1 MEEFRQAI
9 ILGCVALY
17 MVMCIWVGLWAMRRT
32 KSAGDFFVAGRGLGP
47 VVVSL
52 AVFSSTLSGF
62 GFVGGPGLVY
72 ATGLSSIWMAVCSAL
87 GYATGFYLISKRIRM
102 VAEVRDTMSLPDV
115 VFARYGSETARLL
128 TAGTILLGVLGYLA
142 TQILA
147 MALVLQ
153 SILSATETLADIS
166 LIACVVISS
175 AVLIFYCVTGGIIAS
190 VYTDLVQGIVMIV
203 SGALVVM
210 TAASVF
216 DGGLGEVSQILLEK
230 DGESIMP
237 FGTLGTMA
245 SLSWFFLFGLGL
257 AGQPHVATKMMMNR
271 NLSDNRIILPM
282 TIFGYAIAA
291 MLWISVGVV
300 MRALVLG
307 DVAMPLGAPDEA
319 APAFLSTYA
328 HPLLAGIVF
337 AGLFAAIMST
347 ADGFLNIGA
356 AAIIHDI
363 PKAIR
368 GRSLDNELFWARVAT
383 IGLSVLSAGFALYSY
398 YGSNAL
404 VAILGA
410 FGWGTFAAALVPV
423 VLIGLNWKQASA
435 RAAVI
440 AITSS
445 LVINLSIQLFGVT
458 IPYAISPGFLA
469 MLTSLILFI
478 GVSLMEKPKPLP
490 KDIDRIMDL

>member
-1 MEEFRQAI
+1 MEEFRQEI
-9 ILGCVALY
+9 ILACVAIY
-17 MVMCIWVGLWAMRRT
+17 MALCIWVGLWAMRRT

-47 VVVSL
+47 IVVSL

-87 GYATGFYLISKRIRM
+87 GYATGYYLIAKRIRM
-102 VAEVRDTMSLPDV
+102 IAEVRDTMSLPDV

-153 SILSATETLADIS
+153 SILSATDMFADIS
-166 LIACVVISS
+166 LFASVVVSS
-175 AVLIFYCVTGGIIAS
+175 AVLIFYCVTGGIVAS
-190 VYTDLVQGIVMIV
+190 VYTDLVQGIVMIFA
-203 SGALVVM
+203 GALVVI
-210 TAASVF
+210 TAAHVF
-216 DGGLGEVSQILLEK
+216 DGGFAEASQIMLDK
-230 DGESIMP
+230 DGEDIMP
-237 FGTLGTMA
+237 FGTLGVMA
-245 SLSWFFLFGLGL
+245 SLSWYFLFGLGL

-271 NLSDNRIILPM
+271 NLADNRLILPV
-282 TIFGYAIAA
+282 TVFGYVIAA
-291 MLWISVGVV
+291 MLWISVGVI

-307 DVAMPLGAPDEA
+307 DVQMPLGLADDA

-356 AAIIHDI
+356 AAVTHDI
-363 PKAIR
+363 PRALR
-368 GRSLDNELFWARVAT
+368 GRPLENELFWARAAT
-383 IGLSVLSAGFALYSY
+383 IGLSVLAAGFALLSDQ
-398 YGSNAL
+398 L
-404 VAILGA
+404 VALLGA

-435 RAAVI
+435 KAAVV
-440 AITSS
+440 AISVS
-445 LVINLSIQLFGVT
+445 LLINFVIQLWQIQ
-458 IPYAISPGFLA
+458 IPYGISGGFLA
-469 MLTSLILFI
+469 MLTSMILFI
-478 GVSLMEKPKPLP
+478 VVSMMEKPKPLP
-490 KDIDRIMDL
+490 RDIDRILEL

>member
-1 MEEFRQAI
+1 MEEYRQPI
-9 ILGCVALY
+9 ILLFVAAY
-17 MVMCIWVGLWAMRRT
+17 MGLCIWVGLWAMRRT

-47 VVVSL
+47 WVVSL

-87 GYATGFYLISKRIRM
+87 GFATGYFLIAKRIRM
-102 VAEVRDTMSLPDV
+102 IAEVRNAMSLPDI
-115 VFARYGSETARLL
+115 VFARYGSEAARLL

-147 MALVLQ
+147 MGVVLQ
-153 SILSATETLADIS
+153 SILAGTEMFADIS
-166 LIACVVISS
+166 LLASIVISS
-175 AVLIFYCVTGGIIAS
+175 AVLIFYCVTGGIVAS
-190 VYTDLVQGIVMIV
+190 VYTDLVQGIVMIIA
-203 SGALVVM
+203 GALVVI
-210 TAASVF
+210 TAASIF
-216 DGGLGEVSQILLEK
+216 DGGFAEATNILLAN
-230 DGESIMP
+230 DGEDIMP
-237 FGTLGTMA
+237 FGTLGPMA
-245 SLSWFFLFGLGL
+245 ALSWYFLFGLGL

-271 NLSDNRIILPM
+271 NLSDNKAILPM
-282 TIFGYAIAA
+282 TVFGYVIAA
-291 MLWISVGVV
+291 MLWVSVGII

-307 DVAMPLGAPDEA
+307 DVAAPLAGADEA

-328 HPLLAGIVF
+328 HPILAGVVF

-368 GRSLDNELFWARVAT
+368 GRSLDNELFWARTAT
-383 IGLSVLSAGFALYSY
+383 IILSLVAAAIALSSGQLI
-398 YGSNAL
+398 
-404 VAILGA
+404 AILGA

-435 RAAVI
+435 RAAVA
-440 AITSS
+440 AISIS
-445 LVINLSIQLFGVT
+445 LLINFAIQIWQIQ
-458 IPYAISPGFLA
+458 IPYAMSGGFIA
-469 MLTSLILFI
+469 MLSSMILFI
-478 GVSLMEKPKPLP
+478 AISMFEKEKKLP
-490 KDIDRIMDL
+490 KDIDRILEL

>member
-1 MEEFRQAI
+1 MEEFRQPI
-9 ILGCVALY
+9 ILGFVALY
-17 MVMCIWVGLWAMRRT
+17 MGICIWVGLWAMRRT

-47 VVVSL
+47 WVVSL

-87 GYATGFYLISKRIRM
+87 GFATGYYLIAKRIRM
-102 VAEVRDTMSLPDV
+102 IAEVRNAMSLPDI
-115 VFARYGSETARLL
+115 VFARYGSEAARLL

-147 MALVLQ
+147 MGVVLQ
-153 SILSATETLADIS
+153 SILAGTEMFADIS
-166 LIACVVISS
+166 LLASVVISS
-175 AVLIFYCVTGGIIAS
+175 TVLIFYCVTGGIVAS
-190 VYTDLVQGIVMIV
+190 VYTDLVQGIVMIIA
-203 SGALVVM
+203 GALVVI

-216 DGGLGEVSQILLEK
+216 DGGFEQASSILLAN
-230 DGESIMP
+230 DGEDVMP
-237 FGTLGTMA
+237 FGTLGAMA
-245 SLSWFFLFGLGL
+245 SLSWYFLFGLGL

-271 NLSDNRIILPM
+271 KLSDNQAILPM
-282 TIFGYAIAA
+282 TVFGYVIAA
-291 MLWISVGVV
+291 MLWVSVGII

-307 DVAMPLGAPDEA
+307 DVALPLSGADEA

-328 HPLLAGIVF
+328 HPVLAGVVF

-368 GRSLDNELFWARVAT
+368 GRSLDNELFWARTAT
-383 IGLSVLSAGFALYSY
+383 IVLSVVAASIALFS
-398 YGSNAL
+398 GQLIAL
-404 VAILGA
+404 LGA

-435 RAAVI
+435 RAAI
-440 AITSS
+440 AAISVS
-445 LVINLSIQLFGVT
+445 LLINFVIQLWQIH
-458 IPYAISPGFLA
+458 IPYNISGGFLA
-469 MLTSLILFI
+469 MLTSMILFI
-478 GVSLMEKPKPLP
+478 AISMMEKPKPLP
-490 KDIDRIMDL
+490 KDIDRILEL

>member
-1 MEEFRQAI
+1 MEEYRQPI
-9 ILGCVALY
+9 ILLFVAAY
-17 MVMCIWVGLWAMRRT
+17 MGLCIWVGLWAMRRT

-47 VVVSL
+47 WVVSL

-87 GYATGFYLISKRIRM
+87 GFATGYFLIAKRIRM
-102 VAEVRDTMSLPDV
+102 IAEVRNAMSLPDI
-115 VFARYGSETARLL
+115 VFARYGSEAARLL

-147 MALVLQ
+147 MGVVLQ
-153 SILSATETLADIS
+153 SILAGTEMFADIS
-166 LIACVVISS
+166 LLSSIVISS
-175 AVLIFYCVTGGIIAS
+175 AVLIFYCVTGGIVAS
-190 VYTDLVQGIVMIV
+190 VYTDLVQGIVMIIA
-203 SGALVVM
+203 GALVVI

-216 DGGLGEVSQILLEK
+216 DGGFAEATNILLAN
-230 DGESIMP
+230 DGEDIMP
-237 FGTLGTMA
+237 FGTLGPMA
-245 SLSWFFLFGLGL
+245 ALSWYFLFGLGL

-271 NLSDNRIILPM
+271 NLSDNKAILPM
-282 TIFGYAIAA
+282 TVFGYVIAA
-291 MLWISVGVV
+291 MLWVSVGII

-307 DVAMPLGAPDEA
+307 DVAAPLAGADEA

-328 HPLLAGIVF
+328 HPILAGVVF

-363 PKAIR
+363 PKALR
-368 GRSLDNELFWARVAT
+368 GRSLDNELFWARTAT
-383 IGLSVLSAGFALYSY
+383 IILSLVAAAIALSSGQLI
-398 YGSNAL
+398 
-404 VAILGA
+404 AILGA

-435 RAAVI
+435 RAAVA
-440 AITSS
+440 AISIS
-445 LVINLSIQLFGVT
+445 LLINFAIQIWQIQ
-458 IPYAISPGFLA
+458 IPYAMSGGFIA
-469 MLTSLILFI
+469 MLTSMILFI
-478 GVSLMEKPKPLP
+478 AISMFEKEKKLP
-490 KDIDRIMDL
+490 KDIDRILEL

>member
-1 MEEFRQAI
+1 MEEFRQPI
-9 ILGCVALY
+9 ILAFVAGY
-17 MVMCIWVGLWAMRRT
+17 MGLCIWVGLWAMRKT
-32 KSAGDFFVAGRGLGP
+32 KSASDFFVAGRGLGP
-47 VVVSL
+47 IVVSL

-87 GYATGFYLISKRIRM
+87 GYATGFYLVAKRIRM

-115 VFARYGSETARLL
+115 VYARYGSEAVRLL

-153 SILSATETLADIS
+153 SILAATDMFANIS
-166 LIACVVISS
+166 LLACVIVSS
-175 AVLIFYCVTGGIIAS
+175 AVLIFYCVTGGIVAS

-203 SGALVVM
+203 AGALVVI
-210 TAASVF
+210 TAATVF
-216 DGGLGEVSQILLEK
+216 EGGFAEATGILLEQ
-230 DGESIMP
+230 DGEDIMP
-237 FGTLGTMA
+237 FGTLGSMA
-245 SLSWFFLFGLGL
+245 SLSWYFLFGLGL

-282 TIFGYAIAA
+282 TVFGYIIAA

-300 MRALVLG
+300 MRALILG
-307 DVAMPLGAPDEA
+307 DVQLPLGSVDEA
-319 APAFLSTYA
+319 APAFLSTHA
-328 HPLLAGIVF
+328 HPILAGVVF

-356 AAIIHDI
+356 AAVTHDI

-368 GRSLDNELFWARVAT
+368 GRSLRNELFWARTAT
-383 IGLSVLSAGFALYSY
+383 VVLSVIAALFALYSDE
-398 YGSNAL
+398 L
-404 VAILGA
+404 VALLGA

-435 RAAVI
+435 KAAIV
-440 AITSS
+440 AISAS
-445 LVINLSIQLFGVT
+445 LIINFAIQLWQIQ
-458 IPYAISPGFLA
+458 IPYAMSGGFIA
-469 MLTSLILFI
+469 MLTSMILFI
-478 GVSLMEKPKPLP
+478 AVSLMEKPKPLP
-490 KDIDRIMDL
+490 RDIDRILDL

>member
-1 MEEFRQAI
+1 MEEYRQPI
-9 ILGCVALY
+9 ILLFVAAY
-17 MVMCIWVGLWAMRRT
+17 MGLCIWVGLWAMRRT

-47 VVVSL
+47 WVVSL

-87 GYATGFYLISKRIRM
+87 GFATGYFLIAKRIRM
-102 VAEVRDTMSLPDV
+102 IAEVRNAMSLPDV
-115 VFARYGSETARLL
+115 VFARYGSEAARLL

-147 MALVLQ
+147 MGVVLQ
-153 SILSATETLADIS
+153 SILAGTEMFADIS
-166 LIACVVISS
+166 LLASIVISS
-175 AVLIFYCVTGGIIAS
+175 AVLIFYCVTGGIVAS
-190 VYTDLVQGIVMIV
+190 VYTDLVQGIVMIIA
-203 SGALVVM
+203 GALVVI
-210 TAASVF
+210 TAANIF
-216 DGGLGEVSQILLEK
+216 DGGFAEASNILLAS
-230 DGESIMP
+230 DGEDVMP
-237 FGTLGTMA
+237 FGTLGPMA
-245 SLSWFFLFGLGL
+245 ALSWYFLFGLGL

-271 NLSDNRIILPM
+271 KLSDNKAILPM
-282 TIFGYAIAA
+282 TVFGYVIAA
-291 MLWISVGVV
+291 MLWVSVGII

-307 DVAMPLGAPDEA
+307 DVAAPLSGADEA

-328 HPLLAGIVF
+328 HPILAGVVF

-368 GRSLDNELFWARVAT
+368 GRSLDNELFWARTAT
-383 IGLSVLSAGFALYSY
+383 ILLSLVAAAIALSSGQLI
-398 YGSNAL
+398 
-404 VAILGA
+404 AILGA

-435 RAAVI
+435 RAAVA
-440 AITSS
+440 AISVS
-445 LVINLSIQLFGVT
+445 LLINFVIQIWQIQ
-458 IPYAISPGFLA
+458 IPYAMSGGFIA
-469 MLTSLILFI
+469 MLTSMILFI
-478 GVSLMEKPKPLP
+478 GLSMLEKEKKLP
-490 KDIDRIMDL
+490 KDIDRIMEL

>member
-1 MEEFRQAI
+1 MEEYRQPI
-9 ILGCVALY
+9 ILLFVAAY
-17 MVMCIWVGLWAMRRT
+17 MGLCIWVGLWAMRRT

-47 VVVSL
+47 WVVSL

-87 GYATGFYLISKRIRM
+87 GFATGYFLIAKRIRM
-102 VAEVRDTMSLPDV
+102 IAEVRNAMSLPDI
-115 VFARYGSETARLL
+115 VFARYGSEAARLL

-147 MALVLQ
+147 MGVVLQ
-153 SILSATETLADIS
+153 SILAGTEMFADIS
-166 LIACVVISS
+166 LLASIIISS
-175 AVLIFYCVTGGIIAS
+175 AVLIFYCVTGGIVAS

-203 SGALVVM
+203 AGALVVI
-210 TAASVF
+210 TAANVF
-216 DGGLGEVSQILLEK
+216 DGGFAEATNILLAN
-230 DGESIMP
+230 DGEDIMP
-237 FGTLGTMA
+237 FGTLGPMA
-245 SLSWFFLFGLGL
+245 ALSWYFLFGLGL

-271 NLSDNRIILPM
+271 NLSDNKAILPM
-282 TIFGYAIAA
+282 TVFGYVIAA
-291 MLWISVGVV
+291 MLWVSVGII

-307 DVAMPLGAPDEA
+307 DVALPLPGADEA

-328 HPLLAGIVF
+328 HPILAGVVF

-368 GRSLDNELFWARVAT
+368 GRSLDNELFWARTAT
-383 IGLSVLSAGFALYSY
+383 IILSLVAAAIALSSGQLI
-398 YGSNAL
+398 
-404 VAILGA
+404 AILGA

-435 RAAVI
+435 RAAVA
-440 AITSS
+440 AISVS
-445 LVINLSIQLFGVT
+445 LLINFAIQIWQVQ
-458 IPYAISPGFLA
+458 IPYAMSGGFIA
-469 MLTSLILFI
+469 MLTSMILFI
-478 GVSLMEKPKPLP
+478 ALSMFEKEKKLS
-490 KDIDRIMDL
+490 KDIDRILEL

>member
-1 MEEFRQAI
+1 MMEEYRQAI
-9 ILGCVALY
+9 ILFFVAAY
-17 MVMCIWVGLWAMRRT
+17 MGLCIWVGLWAMRRT

-47 VVVSL
+47 WVVSL

-87 GYATGFYLISKRIRM
+87 GFATGYFLVAKRIRM
-102 VAEVRDTMSLPDV
+102 IAEVRNAMSLPDV
-115 VFARYGSETARLL
+115 VYARYGSETARLL

-147 MALVLQ
+147 MGVVLH
-153 SILSATETLADIS
+153 SILAATDMFAGIS
-166 LIACVVISS
+166 LVASVAISS
-175 AVLIFYCVTGGIIAS
+175 AVLIFYCVTGGIVAS
-190 VYTDLVQGIVMIV
+190 VYTDLVQGIVMIIA
-203 SGALVVM
+203 GALVVI
-210 TAASVF
+210 TAASIF
-216 DGGLGEVSQILLEK
+216 DGGFAEATSILLAN
-230 DGESIMP
+230 DGEDVMP
-237 FGTLGTMA
+237 FGTLGPMA
-245 SLSWFFLFGLGL
+245 ALSWYFLFGLGL

-271 NLSDNRIILPM
+271 NLSDNKAILPM
-282 TIFGYAIAA
+282 TVFGYVIAA
-291 MLWISVGVV
+291 MLWVSVGII

-307 DVAMPLGAPDEA
+307 DVAAPLPGADEA

-328 HPLLAGIVF
+328 HPVLAGIVF

-368 GRSLDNELFWARVAT
+368 GRSLNNELFWARTAT
-383 IGLSVLSAGFALYSY
+383 IVLS
-398 YGSNAL
+398 L
-404 VAILGA
+404 VAAAIALSSGQLIALLGA

-435 RAAVI
+435 RAAI
-440 AITSS
+440 AAITVS
-445 LVINLSIQLFGVT
+445 LLINFAIQLWQIQ
-458 IPYAISPGFLA
+458 IPYAMSGGFIA
-469 MLTSLILFI
+469 MLTSMILFV
-478 GVSLMEKPKPLP
+478 GLSLLEKEKKLP
-490 KDIDRIMDL
+490 KDIDRIMEL

>member
-1 MEEFRQAI
+1 MEELRQPI
-9 ILGCVALY
+9 ILGCVAAY
-17 MVMCIWVGLWAMRRT
+17 MGLCIWVGIWAMRRT

-87 GYATGFYLISKRIRM
+87 GYATGFYLVSKRIRM

-115 VFARYGSETARLL
+115 VFARYGSEIARLL

-153 SILSATETLADIS
+153 SILSATETFADIS
-166 LIACVVISS
+166 LLASVVISS

-203 SGALVVM
+203 AGALVVI

-216 DGGLGEVSQILLEK
+216 DGGFAEATGIMLAN
-230 DGESIMP
+230 DGEDIMP
-237 FGTLGTMA
+237 FGTMGTMA
-245 SLSWFFLFGLGL
+245 SLSWYFLFGLGL

-271 NLSDNRIILPM
+271 NLSDNRVILPM
-282 TIFGYAIAA
+282 TVLGYVVAA
-291 MLWISVGVV
+291 MLWVSIGVI

-307 DVAMPLGAPDEA
+307 DVALPLGAADEA

-368 GRSLDNELFWARVAT
+368 GRSLDNELFWARTAT
-383 IGLSVLSAGFALYSY
+383 IVLSVVAAGFALYSDQ
-398 YGSNAL
+398 L
-404 VAILGA
+404 VALLGA

-423 VLIGLNWKQASA
+423 VLIGLNWKGATA
-435 RAAVI
+435 RAAIVAI
-440 AITSS
+440 ASS
-445 LVINLSIQLFGVT
+445 LLINFAIQLWQIQ
-458 IPYAISPGFLA
+458 IPYKISGGFIA
-469 MLTSLILFI
+469 MLTSMILFI
-478 GVSLMEKPKPLP
+478 AVSLMEKRKDLP

>member
-1 MEEFRQAI
+1 MEELRQPI
-9 ILGCVALY
+9 ILGCVAAY
-17 MVMCIWVGLWAMRRT
+17 MGLCIWVGIWAMRRT

-72 ATGLSSIWMAVCSAL
+72 ATGMSSIWMAVCSAL
-87 GYATGFYLISKRIRM
+87 GYATGFYLVAKRIRM

-153 SILSATETLADIS
+153 SILSATEMFADIS
-166 LIACVVISS
+166 LLASVVISS
-175 AVLIFYCVTGGIIAS
+175 AVLIFYCVTGGILAS
-190 VYTDLVQGIVMIV
+190 VYTDLVQGIVMIIA
-203 SGALVVM
+203 GALVVI

-216 DGGLGEVSQILLEK
+216 DGGFAEATGILLAN
-230 DGESIMP
+230 DGEDVMP

-245 SLSWFFLFGLGL
+245 SLSWYFLFGLGL

-271 NLSDNRIILPM
+271 KLADNRVILPM
-282 TIFGYAIAA
+282 TVLGYVVAA
-291 MLWISVGVV
+291 MLWVSIGVI
-300 MRALVLG
+300 MRALVIG
-307 DVAMPLGAPDEA
+307 DIALPLGAADEA

-368 GRSLDNELFWARVAT
+368 GRSLNNELFWARTAT
-383 IGLSVLSAGFALYSY
+383 ILLSVVAAAIALYSDK
-398 YGSNAL
+398 L
-404 VAILGA
+404 VGLLGA

-423 VLIGLNWKQASA
+423 VIIGLNWKGATA
-435 RAAVI
+435 RAAIV

-445 LVINLSIQLFGVT
+445 LAINFAIQLWQIQ
-458 IPYAISPGFLA
+458 IPYKMSGGFLA
-469 MLTSLILFI
+469 MLTSMILFI
-478 GVSLMEKPKPLP
+478 IVSMMEKQKPLP
-490 KDIDRIMDL
+490 RDIDRVMDL

>member
-1 MEEFRQAI
+1 MEEYRQPI
-9 ILGCVALY
+9 ILLFVAAY
-17 MVMCIWVGLWAMRRT
+17 MGLCIWVGLWAMRRT

-47 VVVSL
+47 WVVSL

-87 GYATGFYLISKRIRM
+87 GFATGYFLIAKRIRM
-102 VAEVRDTMSLPDV
+102 IAEVRNAMSLPDI
-115 VFARYGSETARLL
+115 VFARYGSEAARLL

-147 MALVLQ
+147 MGVVLQ
-153 SILSATETLADIS
+153 SILAGTEMFADIS
-166 LIACVVISS
+166 LLASIVISS
-175 AVLIFYCVTGGIIAS
+175 AVLIFYCVTGGIVAS

-203 SGALVVM
+203 AGALVVI
-210 TAASVF
+210 TAANVF
-216 DGGLGEVSQILLEK
+216 DGGFAEATNILLAN
-230 DGESIMP
+230 DGEDIMP
-237 FGTLGTMA
+237 FGTLGPMA
-245 SLSWFFLFGLGL
+245 ALSWYFLFGLGL

-271 NLSDNRIILPM
+271 NLSDNKAILPM
-282 TIFGYAIAA
+282 TVFGYVIAA
-291 MLWISVGVV
+291 MLWVSVGII
-300 MRALVLG
+300 MRALVFG
-307 DVAMPLGAPDEA
+307 DVALPLPGADEA

-328 HPLLAGIVF
+328 HPILAGVVF

-368 GRSLDNELFWARVAT
+368 GRSLDNELFWARTAT
-383 IGLSVLSAGFALYSY
+383 IILSLVAAAIALSSGQLI
-398 YGSNAL
+398 
-404 VAILGA
+404 AILGA

-435 RAAVI
+435 RAAVA
-440 AITSS
+440 AISVS
-445 LVINLSIQLFGVT
+445 LLINFAIQIWQVQ
-458 IPYAISPGFLA
+458 IPYAMSGGFIA
-469 MLTSLILFI
+469 MLTSMILFI
-478 GVSLMEKPKPLP
+478 ALSMFEKEKKLP
-490 KDIDRIMDL
+490 KDIDRILEL

>member
-1 MEEFRQAI
+1 MEEYRQPI
-9 ILGCVALY
+9 ILLFVAAY
-17 MVMCIWVGLWAMRRT
+17 MGLCIWVGLWAMRRT

-47 VVVSL
+47 WVVSL

-87 GYATGFYLISKRIRM
+87 GFATGYFLIAKRIRM
-102 VAEVRDTMSLPDV
+102 IAEVRNAMSLPDI
-115 VFARYGSETARLL
+115 VFARYGSEAARLL

-147 MALVLQ
+147 MGVVLQ
-153 SILSATETLADIS
+153 SILTGTEMFADIS
-166 LIACVVISS
+166 LLASIVISS
-175 AVLIFYCVTGGIIAS
+175 AVLIFYCVTGGIVAS

-203 SGALVVM
+203 AGALVVI

-216 DGGLGEVSQILLEK
+216 DGGFAEASNILLAS
-230 DGESIMP
+230 DGEDVMP
-237 FGTLGTMA
+237 FGTLGPMA
-245 SLSWFFLFGLGL
+245 ALSWYFLFGLGL

-271 NLSDNRIILPM
+271 NLSDNKAILPM
-282 TIFGYAIAA
+282 TVFGYVIAA
-291 MLWISVGVV
+291 MLWVSVGII

-307 DVAMPLGAPDEA
+307 DVAAPLAGADEA

-328 HPLLAGIVF
+328 HPILAGVVF

-368 GRSLDNELFWARVAT
+368 GRSLDNELFWARTAT
-383 IGLSVLSAGFALYSY
+383 IILSLVAAAIALSSGQLI
-398 YGSNAL
+398 
-404 VAILGA
+404 AILGA

-435 RAAVI
+435 RAAVA
-440 AITSS
+440 AISIS
-445 LVINLSIQLFGVT
+445 LLINFAIQIWQVQ
-458 IPYAISPGFLA
+458 IPYAMSGGFIA
-469 MLTSLILFI
+469 MLTSMIIFI
-478 GVSLMEKPKPLP
+478 ALSMFEKEKKLP
-490 KDIDRIMDL
+490 KDIDRILEL

>member
-1 MEEFRQAI
+1 MMEELRQPI
-9 ILGCVALY
+9 ILGCVAAY
-17 MVMCIWVGLWAMRRT
+17 MGLCIWVGIWAMRRT

-87 GYATGFYLISKRIRM
+87 GYATGFYLVSKRIRM

-153 SILSATETLADIS
+153 SILSATETFADIS
-166 LIACVVISS
+166 LLASVVISS

-203 SGALVVM
+203 AGALVVI

-216 DGGLGEVSQILLEK
+216 DGGFAEATGIMLAN
-230 DGESIMP
+230 DGEDIMP
-237 FGTLGTMA
+237 FGTMGTMA
-245 SLSWFFLFGLGL
+245 SLSWYFLFGLGL

-271 NLSDNRIILPM
+271 NLSDNRVILPM
-282 TIFGYAIAA
+282 TVLGYVVAA
-291 MLWISVGVV
+291 MLWVSIGVI

-307 DVAMPLGAPDEA
+307 DVALPLGAADEA

-368 GRSLDNELFWARVAT
+368 GRSLDNELFWARTAT
-383 IGLSVLSAGFALYSY
+383 IVLSVVAAGFALYSDQ
-398 YGSNAL
+398 L
-404 VAILGA
+404 VALLGA

-423 VLIGLNWKQASA
+423 VLIGLNWKGATA
-435 RAAVI
+435 RAAIVAI
-440 AITSS
+440 ASS
-445 LVINLSIQLFGVT
+445 LLINFAIQLWQIQ
-458 IPYAISPGFLA
+458 IPYKISGGFIA
-469 MLTSLILFI
+469 MLTSMILFI
-478 GVSLMEKPKPLP
+478 AVSLMEKRKDLP
-490 KDIDRIMDL
+490 QDIDRIMDL

>member
-1 MEEFRQAI
+1 MEEYRQPI
-9 ILGCVALY
+9 ILLFVAAY
-17 MVMCIWVGLWAMRRT
+17 MGLCIWVGLWAMRRT

-47 VVVSL
+47 WVVSL

-87 GYATGFYLISKRIRM
+87 GFATGYFLIAKRIRM
-102 VAEVRDTMSLPDV
+102 IAEVRNAMSLPDV
-115 VFARYGSETARLL
+115 VFARYGSEAARLL

-147 MALVLQ
+147 MGVVLQ
-153 SILSATETLADIS
+153 SILAGTEMFADIS
-166 LIACVVISS
+166 LLASIVISS
-175 AVLIFYCVTGGIIAS
+175 AVLIFYCVTGGIVAS
-190 VYTDLVQGIVMIV
+190 VYTDLVQGIVMIIA
-203 SGALVVM
+203 GALVVI
-210 TAASVF
+210 TAANIF
-216 DGGLGEVSQILLEK
+216 DGGFAEASNILLAS
-230 DGESIMP
+230 DGEDVMP
-237 FGTLGTMA
+237 FGTLGPMA
-245 SLSWFFLFGLGL
+245 ALSWYFLFGLGL

-271 NLSDNRIILPM
+271 KLSDNKAILPM
-282 TIFGYAIAA
+282 TVFGYVIAA
-291 MLWISVGVV
+291 MLWVSVGII

-307 DVAMPLGAPDEA
+307 DVAAPLSGADEA

-328 HPLLAGIVF
+328 HPILAGVVF

-368 GRSLDNELFWARVAT
+368 GRSLDNELFWARTAT
-383 IGLSVLSAGFALYSY
+383 ILLSLVAAAIALSSGQLI
-398 YGSNAL
+398 
-404 VAILGA
+404 AILGA

-435 RAAVI
+435 RAAVA
-440 AITSS
+440 AISVS
-445 LVINLSIQLFGVT
+445 LLINFAIQIWQIQ
-458 IPYAISPGFLA
+458 IPYAMSGGFIA
-469 MLTSLILFI
+469 MLTSMILFI
-478 GVSLMEKPKPLP
+478 GLSMLEKEKKLP
-490 KDIDRIMDL
+490 KDIDRIMEL

>member
-1 MEEFRQAI
+1 MEELRQPI
-9 ILGCVALY
+9 ILGCVAAY
-17 MVMCIWVGLWAMRRT
+17 MGLCIWVGIWAMRRT

-72 ATGLSSIWMAVCSAL
+72 ATGMSSIWMAVCSAL
-87 GYATGFYLISKRIRM
+87 GYVTGFYLVAKRIRM

-153 SILSATETLADIS
+153 SILSATEMFADIS
-166 LIACVVISS
+166 LLASVVISS
-175 AVLIFYCVTGGIIAS
+175 AVLIFYCVTGGILAS

-203 SGALVVM
+203 AGALVVI

-216 DGGLGEVSQILLEK
+216 DGGFAEATNIMLAN
-230 DGESIMP
+230 DGEDIMP

-245 SLSWFFLFGLGL
+245 SLSWYFLFGLGL

-271 NLSDNRIILPM
+271 SLSDNRVILPM
-282 TIFGYAIAA
+282 TVLGYVVAA
-291 MLWISVGVV
+291 MLWVSIGVI
-300 MRALVLG
+300 MRALVIG
-307 DVAMPLGAPDEA
+307 DIALPLGAADEA

-368 GRSLDNELFWARVAT
+368 GRSLNNELFWARTAT
-383 IGLSVLSAGFALYSY
+383 IVLSVVAAGIALYSDK
-398 YGSNAL
+398 L
-404 VAILGA
+404 VGLLGA

-423 VLIGLNWKQASA
+423 VLIGLNWKGATA
-435 RAAVI
+435 RGAVVAI
-440 AITSS
+440 ASS
-445 LVINLSIQLFGVT
+445 LAINFAIQLWQIQ
-458 IPYAISPGFLA
+458 IPYKMSGGFLA
-469 MLTSLILFI
+469 MLTSMILFI
-478 GVSLMEKPKPLP
+478 VVSMMEKQKPLP
-490 KDIDRIMDL
+490 DDIDRVMDL

>member
-1 MEEFRQAI
+1 MEELRQPI
-9 ILGCVALY
+9 ILGCVAAY
-17 MVMCIWVGLWAMRRT
+17 MGLCIWVGIWAMRRT

-72 ATGLSSIWMAVCSAL
+72 ATGMSSIWMAVCSAL
-87 GYATGFYLISKRIRM
+87 GYATGFYLVAKRIRM

-153 SILSATETLADIS
+153 SILSATEMFADIS
-166 LIACVVISS
+166 LLASVVISS
-175 AVLIFYCVTGGIIAS
+175 AVLIFYCVTGGILAS

-203 SGALVVM
+203 AGALVVI

-216 DGGLGEVSQILLEK
+216 DGGFAEATNIMLAN
-230 DGESIMP
+230 DGEDIMP

-245 SLSWFFLFGLGL
+245 SLSWYFLFGLGL

-271 NLSDNRIILPM
+271 SLSDNRVILPM
-282 TIFGYAIAA
+282 TVLGYVVAA
-291 MLWISVGVV
+291 MLWVSIGVI
-300 MRALVLG
+300 MRALVIG
-307 DVAMPLGAPDEA
+307 DIALPLGAADEA

-368 GRSLDNELFWARVAT
+368 GRSLNNELFWARTAT
-383 IGLSVLSAGFALYSY
+383 IVLSVVAAGIALYSDK
-398 YGSNAL
+398 L
-404 VAILGA
+404 VGLLGA

-423 VLIGLNWKQASA
+423 VLIGLNWKGATA
-435 RAAVI
+435 RGAVVAI
-440 AITSS
+440 ASS
-445 LVINLSIQLFGVT
+445 LAINFAIQLWQIQ
-458 IPYAISPGFLA
+458 IPYKMSGGFLA
-469 MLTSLILFI
+469 MLTSMILFI
-478 GVSLMEKPKPLP
+478 VVSMMEKQKPLP
-490 KDIDRIMDL
+490 DDIDRVMDL

>member
-1 MEEFRQAI
+1 MEEYRQPI
-9 ILGCVALY
+9 ILLFVAAY
-17 MVMCIWVGLWAMRRT
+17 MGICIWVGLWAMRRT

-47 VVVSL
+47 WVVSL

-87 GYATGFYLISKRIRM
+87 GFATGYYLIAKRIRM
-102 VAEVRDTMSLPDV
+102 IAEVRNAMSLPDI
-115 VFARYGSETARLL
+115 VFARYGSDAARLL

-147 MALVLQ
+147 MGVVLQ
-153 SILSATETLADIS
+153 SILAGTEMFANIS
-166 LIACVVISS
+166 LIASVSISS
-175 AVLIFYCVTGGIIAS
+175 AVLIFYCVTGGIVAS
-190 VYTDLVQGIVMIV
+190 VYTDLVQGIVMIIA
-203 SGALVVM
+203 GALVVI
-210 TAASVF
+210 TAASIF
-216 DGGLGEVSQILLEK
+216 DGGFAEATGILLAE
-230 DGESIMP
+230 DGEDIMP
-237 FGTLGTMA
+237 FGTLGPMA
-245 SLSWFFLFGLGL
+245 SLSWYFLFGLGL

-271 NLSDNRIILPM
+271 KLSDNKAILPM
-282 TIFGYAIAA
+282 TVFGYVIAA
-291 MLWISVGVV
+291 MLWVSVGII

-307 DVAMPLGAPDEA
+307 DVAAPLSGADEA

-328 HPLLAGIVF
+328 HPILAGVVF

-368 GRSLDNELFWARVAT
+368 GRSLENELFWARTAT
-383 IGLSVLSAGFALYSY
+383 IILS
-398 YGSNAL
+398 L
-404 VAILGA
+404 VAAAIALSSGQLIALLGA

-435 RAAVI
+435 RAAI
-440 AITSS
+440 AAISVS
-445 LVINLSIQLFGVT
+445 LLINFAIQLWQIQ
-458 IPYAISPGFLA
+458 IPYAISGGFLA
-469 MLTSLILFI
+469 MLTSMILFI
-478 GVSLMEKPKPLP
+478 GLSLIEKPKALP
-490 KDIDRIMDL
+490 KDIDRIMEL

>member
-1 MEEFRQAI
+1 MEEFRQEI
-9 ILGCVALY
+9 ILACVAIY
-17 MVMCIWVGLWAMRRT
+17 MALCIWVGLWAMRRT

-47 VVVSL
+47 IVVSL

-87 GYATGFYLISKRIRM
+87 GYATGFYLIAKRIRM
-102 VAEVRDTMSLPDV
+102 IAEVRDTMSLPDV

-153 SILSATETLADIS
+153 SILSATEMFAGIS
-166 LIACVVISS
+166 LFASVVVSL
-175 AVLIFYCVTGGIIAS
+175 AVLIFYCVTGGIVAS

-203 SGALVVM
+203 AGALVVI
-210 TAASVF
+210 TAAHVF
-216 DGGLGEVSQILLEK
+216 DGGFAEASRIMLDS
-230 DGESIMP
+230 DGEDIMP
-237 FGTLGTMA
+237 FGTLGVMA
-245 SLSWFFLFGLGL
+245 SLSWYFLFGLGL

-271 NLSDNRIILPM
+271 NLADNRLILPV
-282 TIFGYAIAA
+282 TVFGYVIAA
-291 MLWISVGVV
+291 MLWISVGVI

-307 DVAMPLGAPDEA
+307 DVQLPLGLADDA

-356 AAIIHDI
+356 AAVTHDI
-363 PKAIR
+363 PRAIR
-368 GRSLDNELFWARVAT
+368 GRPLENELFWARAAT
-383 IGLSVLSAGFALYSY
+383 IGLSVLAAGFALLSDQ
-398 YGSNAL
+398 L
-404 VAILGA
+404 VALLGA

-435 RAAVI
+435 KAAVV
-440 AITSS
+440 AISVS
-445 LVINLSIQLFGVT
+445 LLINFVIQLWQVQ
-458 IPYAISPGFLA
+458 IPYGISGGFLA
-469 MLTSLILFI
+469 MLTSMILFI
-478 GVSLMEKPKPLP
+478 VVSLMEKPKTLP
-490 KDIDRIMDL
+490 RDIDRILEL

>member
-1 MEEFRQAI
+1 MEELRQPI
-9 ILGCVALY
+9 ILSCVAAY
-17 MVMCIWVGLWAMRRT
+17 MGLCIWVGIWAMRRT

-72 ATGLSSIWMAVCSAL
+72 ATGMSSIWMAVCSAL
-87 GYATGFYLISKRIRM
+87 GYATGFYLVAKRIRM

-153 SILSATETLADIS
+153 SILSATEMFADIS
-166 LIACVVISS
+166 LLASVVVSS
-175 AVLIFYCVTGGIIAS
+175 AVLIFYCVTGGILAS

-203 SGALVVM
+203 AGALVVI

-216 DGGLGEVSQILLEK
+216 DGGFAEASSIMLAN
-230 DGESIMP
+230 DGDDIMP

-245 SLSWFFLFGLGL
+245 SLSWYFLFGLGL

-271 NLSDNRIILPM
+271 NLADNRIILPM
-282 TIFGYAIAA
+282 TVLGYVVAA
-291 MLWISVGVV
+291 MLWVSIGVI
-300 MRALVLG
+300 MRALVIG
-307 DVAMPLGAPDEA
+307 DIALPLGAADEA
-319 APAFLSTYA
+319 APVFLSTYA

-368 GRSLDNELFWARVAT
+368 GRSLNNELFWARTAT
-383 IGLSVLSAGFALYSY
+383 IVLSIVAASIALYSDK
-398 YGSNAL
+398 L
-404 VAILGA
+404 VGLLGA

-423 VLIGLNWKQASA
+423 VLIGLNWKGASA
-435 RAAVI
+435 RGAIVAI
-440 AITSS
+440 ASS
-445 LVINLSIQLFGVT
+445 LAINFAIQLWQIE
-458 IPYAISPGFLA
+458 IPYKMSGGFLA
-469 MLTSLILFI
+469 MLTSMILFI
-478 GVSLMEKPKPLP
+478 VVSMMEKQKPLP
-490 KDIDRIMDL
+490 KDIDRVMDL

>member
-1 MEEFRQAI
+1 MEEFRQPI
-9 ILGCVALY
+9 ILGCVAAY
-17 MVMCIWVGLWAMRRT
+17 MLLCIWVGLWAMRRT

-72 ATGLSSIWMAVCSAL
+72 ATGLSSLWMAVCSAL
-87 GYATGFYLISKRIRM
+87 GYATGFYLIAKRIRM

-153 SILSATETLADIS
+153 SILSATEVFADIS
-166 LIACVVISS
+166 LLASVVISS
-175 AVLIFYCVTGGIIAS
+175 AVLIFYCVTGGILAS

-203 SGALVVM
+203 AGALVVI
-210 TAASVF
+210 TAAHVF
-216 DGGLGEVSQILLEK
+216 DGGFAEATGIMLQE
-230 DGESIMP
+230 DGEDIMP
-237 FGTLGTMA
+237 FGTLGAMA
-245 SLSWFFLFGLGL
+245 SLSWYFLFGLGL

-271 NLSDNRIILPM
+271 NLADNRIILPM
-282 TIFGYAIAA
+282 TVLGYVVAA
-291 MLWISVGVV
+291 MLWVSIGVV
-300 MRALVLG
+300 MRALVIG
-307 DVAMPLGAPDEA
+307 DIALPLGAADEA

-356 AAIIHDI
+356 AAITHDI

-368 GRSLDNELFWARVAT
+368 GRPLNNELFWARTAT
-383 IGLSVLSAGFALYSY
+383 IVLSLIAAGFALYSDQ
-398 YGSNAL
+398 L
-404 VAILGA
+404 VALLGA

-423 VLIGLNWKQASA
+423 VLIGLNWKGATA
-435 RAAVI
+435 KAAVV
-440 AITSS
+440 AIGSS
-445 LVINLSIQLFGVT
+445 LAINFAIQLWQIQ
-458 IPYAISPGFLA
+458 IPYKMSGGFIA
-469 MLTSLILFI
+469 MLTSMILFI
-478 GVSLMEKPKPLP
+478 VVSMLEKPKPLP

>member
-1 MEEFRQAI
+1 MEEYRQPI
-9 ILGCVALY
+9 ILLFVALY
-17 MVMCIWVGLWAMRRT
+17 MVACIWVGLWAMRRT

-47 VVVSL
+47 WVVSL

-87 GYATGFYLISKRIRM
+87 GFATGYYLIAKRIRM
-102 VAEVRDTMSLPDV
+102 IAEVRNAMSLPDI
-115 VFARYGSETARLL
+115 VFARYGSDAARLL

-147 MALVLQ
+147 MGVVLQ
-153 SILSATETLADIS
+153 SILAGTEMFANIS
-166 LIACVVISS
+166 LIASIAISS
-175 AVLIFYCVTGGIIAS
+175 AVLIFYCVTGGIVAS
-190 VYTDLVQGIVMIV
+190 VYTDLVQGIVMIIA
-203 SGALVVM
+203 GALVVI

-216 DGGLGEVSQILLEK
+216 GGGFAEATDILLAS
-230 DGESIMP
+230 DGEDVMP
-237 FGTLGTMA
+237 FGTLGPMA
-245 SLSWFFLFGLGL
+245 SLSWYFLFGLGL

-271 NLSDNRIILPM
+271 KLSDNKVILPM
-282 TIFGYAIAA
+282 TVFGYVIAA
-291 MLWISVGVV
+291 MLWVSVGII

-307 DVAMPLGAPDEA
+307 DVALPLSGADEA

-328 HPLLAGIVF
+328 HPVLAGVVF

-363 PKAIR
+363 PKALR
-368 GRSLDNELFWARVAT
+368 GRSLNNELFWARTAT
-383 IGLSVLSAGFALYSY
+383 IVLSLVAAAIALSS
-398 YGSNAL
+398 GQL
-404 VAILGA
+404 IAILGA

-435 RAAVI
+435 RAAI
-440 AITSS
+440 ASITVS
-445 LVINLSIQLFGVT
+445 LIINFAIQIFQIQ
-458 IPYAISPGFLA
+458 IPYAISGGFLA
-469 MLTSLILFI
+469 MLTSMILFI
-478 GVSLMEKPKPLP
+478 GLSLLEKPKPLP
-490 KDIDRIMDL
+490 KDIDRIMEL